1 MGDLGAFWV
10 GLKKNQTSLLLR
22 SGPAIISIPGWC
34 HTRCLLIVVLATNP
48 LLKDSPENPSAMLQM
63 RGGKLETPTEMK
75 GVYSLSMGAIKQ
87 LLLYTN
93 DMAITFQCDSEEV
106 DDIIQ
111 RHDGIEEISGSF
123 TCKGVL
129 RHLIPTTVWGV
140 LNIHLSRDQHRWSY
154 R

>member
-1 MGDLGAFWV
+1 M
-10 GLKKNQTSLLLR
+10 
-22 SGPAIISIPGWC
+22 
-34 HTRCLLIVVLATNP
+34 VLATNP

-129 RHLIPTTVWGV
+129 RHLIPTTV
-140 LNIHLSRDQHRWSY
+140 
-154 R
+154 